1 MTQQASL
8 VSVAAHRAGVIGG
21 IGTDGQPRV
30 RAHVNCGVR
39 TVNVMKHLVA
49 VAAGLVLSMPMVS
62 ARPMEP
68 VRRAELAPT
77 QQQAEAA
84 MWATRYLTRYHYKRM
99 PLDDAMSA
107 KILDRYLD
115 SLDGDRLF
123 FTAADIARFSAWRDR
138 LDDAIYA
145 QDLTPPYKIFD
156 VYVERVA
163 ERTAHARALL
173 KQGFDFSIDESMS
186 INRNDPP
193 WADDSAALDELWRKR
208 VKNDWLRLKL
218 NGKAD
223 DEIVKTLDKRYAR
236 FENRVRELDGEDIFQ
251 TFMNAYSTAIEPHTA
266 YLAPR
271 SAENFA
277 MQMRLSLEGI
287 GAVLMREDEFTV
299 VRSIVKGGPASLQG
313 QLKVGDRISA
323 VGQGDDGPMQDV
335 IGWRV
340 DDVVD
345 LIRGP
350 KGTTVTLDVLPADAP
365 LDAKPVHIAIKRDTV
380 KLEQQA
386 AKKTIIDLRDGEATR
401 RIGVIVLPAFYH
413 DFEGQR
419 RGDPDYRSS
428 TRDVAR
434 LIGELKAE
442 GVKGIVLDLRDNGG
456 GSLTEATSLTGLFI
470 PTGPVVQVR
479 DAQGR
484 VSIESDRDPSVL
496 WDGPLAVMVNRS
508 SASASEILAA
518 ALQDYGRA
526 LIVGQNTYGKGTVQ
540 NMLDL
545 DQVTQSDE
553 PRFGQVKLT
562 IAQFFRVNGGS
573 TQNRGVAPDIAFP
586 SKIDEQIW
594 GESAIENALPWTSIT
609 PVDFKA
615 HGSLSELVP
624 LLEARHTQR
633 VAADREFRYWVE
645 DVEEIRKLSAQTEI
659 SLREADRKIERDR
672 QAAKREARRAER
684 ERELAAG
691 VAADASEAEL
701 LDDGLLADER
711 PLDGTDDNE
720 DVIKPDALM
729 REAAHILADAIELL
743 SSDRALAARTKGF
756 NLGSSLV
763 GNTPATARAD

>member
-1 MTQQASL
+1 MIRQ
-8 VSVAAHRAGVIGG
+8 
-21 IGTDGQPRV
+21 
-30 RAHVNCGVR
+30 
-39 TVNVMKHLVA
+39 A
-49 VAAGLVLSMPMVS
+49 VAIVLGLALTAPV
-62 ARPMEP
+62 AWTRPAEP
-68 VRRAELAPT
+68 ARRAALAPT
-77 QQQAEAA
+77 AQQAEAA
-84 MWATRYLTRYHYKRM
+84 MWAMRYLTRYHYKRM

-123 FTAADIARFSAWRDR
+123 FVRADIEAFDAWRDR
-138 LDDAIYA
+138 IDDAIYA
-145 QDLTPPYKIFD
+145 QDLTPPYAIFE
-156 VYVERVA
+156 VYLRRVA

-173 KQGFDFSIDESMS
+173 AQGFDFEVDESLPVV
-186 INRNDPP
+186 RDDPP
-193 WADDSAALDELWRKR
+193 WAADAAALDEIWRKR

-218 NGKAD
+218 NGKTDA
-223 DEIVKTLDKRYAR
+223 EIVKTLDKRYAR
-236 FENRVRELDGEDIFQ
+236 FEDRVRELDGEDIFQ
-251 TFMNAYSTAIEPHTA
+251 SFMNAYATAIEPHTA

-299 VRSIVKGGPASLQG
+299 VRSVVKGGPASIQG
-313 QLKVGDRISA
+313 QLKVGDRITA
-323 VGQGDDGPMQDV
+323 VGQGEKGPMQDV

-350 KGTTVTLDVLPADAP
+350 KGTVVTLDVLPADAP
-365 LDAKPVHIAIKRDTV
+365 LDAKPVHIAIRRDTV

-386 AKKTIIDLRDGEATR
+386 AKKTVIDVPDAAGTR
-401 RIGVIVLPAFYH
+401 RVGVIVLPAFYH

-419 RGDPDYRSS
+419 RGDPNYRSS

-442 GVKGIVLDLRDNGG
+442 GVDGIILDLRDNGG
-456 GSLTEATSLTGLFI
+456 GSLAEATNLTGLFI

-484 VSIESDRDPSVL
+484 ISVEADRDPNVL
-496 WDGPLAVMVNRS
+496 WDGPLAVMVNRT

-545 DQVTQSDE
+545 DQVTQSDA
-553 PRFGQVKLT
+553 PRYGQVKLT

-573 TQNRGVAPDIAFP
+573 TQNRGVAPDIEFP
-586 SKIDEQIW
+586 SKIDAEVW
-594 GESAIENALPWTSIT
+594 GESAIDNALPWTSIT
-609 PVDFKA
+609 PAEFKA
-615 HGSLSELVP
+615 RGNLSELVP
-624 LLEARHTQR
+624 LLAARHAER
-633 VAADREFRYWVE
+633 AARDREFRYWVE
-645 DVEEIRKLSAQTEI
+645 DVEELRRLSRQTAI
-659 SLREADRKIERDR
+659 SLREADRRAERDR

-684 ERELAAG
+684 ERELAATAPPAEG
-691 VAADASEAEL
+691 SDA

-711 PLDGTDDNE
+711 PLSADAGEAE
-720 DVIKPDALM
+720 DAIRPDALM
-729 REAAHILADAIELL
+729 RETAHILADAIDLL
-743 SSDRALAARTKGF
+743 TADRELAARTRGF
-756 NLGSSLV
+756 SIAATLAQHTTAAN
-763 GNTPATARAD
+763 PAKRTD